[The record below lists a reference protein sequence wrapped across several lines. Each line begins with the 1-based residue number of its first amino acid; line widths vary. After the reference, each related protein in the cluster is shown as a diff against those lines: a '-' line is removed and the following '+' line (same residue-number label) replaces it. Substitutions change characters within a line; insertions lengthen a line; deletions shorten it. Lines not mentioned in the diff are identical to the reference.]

1 MIQHV
6 KHTARDM
13 HMMYTE

>member
-6 KHTARDM
+6 KHTARDI